1 MVLIW
6 EKRAIPLYW
15 CLLPKLGNSNL
26 SEQTIALQQVLP
38 LFKEYKVI
46 VLGYRE
52 FCSVDLGSWLKTM
65 DSSSVLSMLKCYEDS
80 EHLS

>member
-1 MVLIW
+1 
-6 EKRAIPLYW
+6 
-15 CLLPKLGNSNL
+15 LLPKLGNSNL